1 MHIELVHE
9 RAIKHK
15 CTFEGCHKG
24 FPYKSL
30 LERHEQSH
38 LVCLYTYVVW
48 NGMYETV
55 YEKEE
60 ECLLANYSHFY
71 ELFREHEHHQNENE
85 KKYKSKVSQI

>member
-15 CTFEGCHKG
+15 CTFEGCDKG

-38 LVCLYTYVVW
+38 LVCLLF
-48 NGMYETV
+48 MYIGIVCNKT
-55 YEKEE
+55 
-60 ECLLANYSHFY
+60 
-71 ELFREHEHHQNENE
+71 E
-85 KKYKSKVSQI
+85 KKSETFFI